1 MGAYRSISMQAFL
14 RSATPVA
21 FVLLC
26 SLFVAHADK
35 LAGNLLHETFESAIE
50 DRWVSSKAEAY
61 NGAAKLQDGGLVL
74 TEEARRY
81 GISSALATPWTPGN
95 DLVVQYELTFT
106 EGMLECGGAYL
117 KLLSG
122 EPDLANMQESDP
134 FTIMFG
140 PDKCGQTNKVHLIFK
155 NKNPKTGEIVEHHSK
170 KQASVKAGGLP
181 HLYTLVVRKDN
192 TFSVFVDQV
201 EEVTGTLT
209 SGDDFDPPFTPTET
223 IPDPEDKKPEDWV
236 DNAKMADPEA
246 SKPEDWDEDAPQ
258 KIDDPEATKP
268 EGWNDDAPLQVPDPA
283 ASRPED
289 WDVEDDGEW
298 EAPPVDN
305 PACSV
310 GCGEWKP
317 AVIAN
322 PAYKGKWSAPMI
334 DNPDYKGV
342 WAPQEIPNPGH
353 FECTD
358 PMATLEPIGAVA
370 IEVWLFKPKGPK
382 FSNILIGTNPEE
394 VVAFGA
400 TTWKVAFDVAQA
412 KETEAAE
419 KAAAE
424 LKQKRI
430 DEGGMS
436 GTFEWIAF
444 EAVDKPYIAI
454 PIVLLVFF
462 ALFKICFGKSAED
475 EPAEEPA
482 AEADAKAEDNDEA
495 EVVKDEGAQA
505 EGLRQRKKA
514 EVASSPS
521 KRESPRLAARKKASE
536 KDVPQLGDY

>member
-1 MGAYRSISMQAFL
+1 MGSIDMQAFL

-50 DRWVSSKAEAY
+50 DRWVSSKAEAC

-246 SKPEDWDEDAPQ
+246 SKPE
-258 KIDDPEATKP
+258 
-268 EGWNDDAPLQVPDPA
+268 G
-283 ASRPED
+283 

-310 GCGEWKP
+310 GCGEWKAP
-317 AVIAN
+317 VIAN

-334 DNPDYKGV
+334 DNPEYKGV
-342 WAPQEIPNPGH
+342 WAPQQISNPA
-353 FECTD
+353 FYECTD
-358 PMATLEPIGAVA
+358 PVSTLEPIGAVA

-382 FSNILIGTNPEE
+382 FSNILIGTNPED
-394 VVAFGA
+394 VVAFGEQ
-400 TTWKVAFDVAQA
+400 TWKVAFADAEAKQA
-412 KETEAAE
+412 EATAKQQAE
-419 KAAAE
+419 Q
-424 LKQKRI
+424 KQQRM

-436 GTFEWIAF
+436 GTFEWISF
-444 EAVDKPYIAI
+444 EAIDKPYISI
-454 PIVLLVFF
+454 PIVMLAIFL
-462 ALFKICFGKSAED
+462 LFKACFGKQAD
-475 EPAEEPA
+475 AEEP
-482 AEADAKAEDNDEA
+482 EPLVTDAKAEDDDTGSASSKASKVVEEDKA
-495 EVVKDEGAQA
+495 EVVAQA
-505 EGLRQRKKA
+505 DGSPRRTSLRQRKKA
-514 EVASSPS
+514 E
-521 KRESPRLAARKKASE
+521 EDKA
-536 KDVPQLGDY
+536 KDVPQVGDY

>member
-1 MGAYRSISMQAFL
+1 MGVRSVDMQATL

-289 WDVEDDGEW
+289 WDEEDDGEW

-310 GCGEWKP
+310 GCGEWKAP
-317 AVIAN
+317 VIAN

-334 DNPDYKGV
+334 DNPEYKGA
-342 WAPQEIPNPGH
+342 WAPQQISNPA
-353 FECTD
+353 FYECTD
-358 PMATLEPIGAVA
+358 PVSTLEPIGAVA

-382 FSNILIGTNPEE
+382 FSNILIGTNPED

-424 LKQKRI
+424 QKQQRM

-436 GTFEWIAF
+436 GTFEWISF
-444 EAVDKPYIAI
+444 EAIDKPYISI
-454 PIVLLVFF
+454 PIVMLAIFL
-462 ALFKICFGKSAED
+462 LFKACFGKQAD
-475 EPAEEPA
+475 AEEP
-482 AEADAKAEDNDEA
+482 EPLVTDAKAEDDDTGSASSKASKVVEEDKA
-495 EVVKDEGAQA
+495 EVVAQA
-505 EGLRQRKKA
+505 DGSPRRTSLRQRKKA
-514 EVASSPS
+514 E
-521 KRESPRLAARKKASE
+521 EEKA
-536 KDVPQLGDY
+536 KDVPQVGDY

>member
-1 MGAYRSISMQAFL
+1 MG
-14 RSATPVA
+14 
-21 FVLLC
+21 
-26 SLFVAHADK
+26 
-35 LAGNLLHETFESAIE
+35 
-50 DRWVSSKAEAY
+50 
-61 NGAAKLQDGGLVL
+61 
-74 TEEARRY
+74 
-81 GISSALATPWTPGN
+81 
-95 DLVVQYELTFT
+95 
-106 EGMLECGGAYL
+106 
-117 KLLSG
+117 
-122 EPDLANMQESDP
+122 
-134 FTIMFG
+134 
-140 PDKCGQTNKVHLIFK
+140 
-155 NKNPKTGEIVEHHSK
+155 
-170 KQASVKAGGLP
+170 
-181 HLYTLVVRKDN
+181 
-192 TFSVFVDQV
+192 
-201 EEVTGTLT
+201 
-209 SGDDFDPPFTPTET
+209 
-223 IPDPEDKKPEDWV
+223 
-236 DNAKMADPEA
+236 
-246 SKPEDWDEDAPQ
+246 
-258 KIDDPEATKP
+258 
-268 EGWNDDAPLQVPDPA
+268 
-283 ASRPED
+283 PED

-444 EAVDKPYIAI
+444 EA
-454 PIVLLVFF
+454 
-462 ALFKICFGKSAED
+462 
-475 EPAEEPA
+475 
-482 AEADAKAEDNDEA
+482 EDNDEA

>member
-1 MGAYRSISMQAFL
+1 MGARERNMSSMQSL
-14 RSATPVA
+14 
-21 FVLLC
+21 VLLC
-26 SLFVAHADK
+26 SLFVANADK

-50 DRWVSSKAEAY
+50 DRWTSSKAEAY

-223 IPDPEDKKPEDWV
+223 IPDPEDKKPEGWV

-246 SKPEDWDEDAPQ
+246 SK
-258 KIDDPEATKP
+258 
-268 EGWNDDAPLQVPDPA
+268 
-283 ASRPED
+283 PED

-462 ALFKICFGKSAED
+462 ALFKICFGKSAE
-475 EPAEEPA
+475 EEPA

-521 KRESPRLAARKKASE
+521 KRESPRLAARKT
-536 KDVPQLGDY
+536 VT

>member
-1 MGAYRSISMQAFL
+1 MQASL

-35 LAGNLLHETFESAIE
+35 LAGNLFHETFESAIE

-155 NKNPKTGEIVEHHSK
+155 NKNPKTGDIVEHHSK

-268 EGWNDDAPLQVPDPA
+268 DGWNDDAPLQVPDPS
-283 ASRPED
+283 ASKPED

-298 EAPPVDN
+298 EAPLVDN

-317 AVIAN
+317 PVIAN

-358 PMATLEPIGAVA
+358 PLATLEQIGAVA

-400 TTWKVAFDVAQA
+400 ATWKVAFDVAQA
-412 KETEAAE
+412 KQTEAAE

-430 DEGGMS
+430 DEGGLS

-444 EAVDKPYIAI
+444 EAVDKPYIAL

-462 ALFKICFGKSAED
+462 ALFKICFGKPAEA

-505 EGLRQRKKA
+505 EGLRQRKKGEEA
-514 EVASSPS
+514 
-521 KRESPRLAARKKASE
+521 KASD

>member
-1 MGAYRSISMQAFL
+1 MGRKSVDMPSL

-155 NKNPKTGEIVEHHSK
+155 

-201 EEVTGTLT
+201 E
-209 SGDDFDPPFTPTET
+209 
-223 IPDPEDKKPEDWV
+223 
-236 DNAKMADPEA
+236 
-246 SKPEDWDEDAPQ
+246 
-258 KIDDPEATKP
+258 
-268 EGWNDDAPLQVPDPA
+268 
-283 ASRPED
+283 
-289 WDVEDDGEW
+289 
-298 EAPPVDN
+298 
-305 PACSV
+305 
-310 GCGEWKP
+310 
-317 AVIAN
+317 
-322 PAYKGKWSAPMI
+322 
-334 DNPDYKGV
+334 
-342 WAPQEIPNPGH
+342 
-353 FECTD
+353 
-358 PMATLEPIGAVA
+358 
-370 IEVWLFKPKGPK
+370 
-382 FSNILIGTNPEE
+382 
-394 VVAFGA
+394 
-400 TTWKVAFDVAQA
+400 
-412 KETEAAE
+412 
-419 KAAAE
+419 
-424 LKQKRI
+424 
-430 DEGGMS
+430 
-436 GTFEWIAF
+436 
-444 EAVDKPYIAI
+444 
-454 PIVLLVFF
+454 
-462 ALFKICFGKSAED
+462 
-475 EPAEEPA
+475 
-482 AEADAKAEDNDEA
+482 
-495 EVVKDEGAQA
+495 
-505 EGLRQRKKA
+505 
-514 EVASSPS
+514 
-521 KRESPRLAARKKASE
+521 
-536 KDVPQLGDY
+536 